1 MNLTLILLLAYS
13 AGLIGLGLWIGRRV
27 ESSEGFFVANRR
39 LSAVLLFSTV
49 LAANIGVGSTVGA
62 ASLGYR
68 DGLSAWWWVGSAAV
82 GTAILAFWIGPRI
95 WRVATKHGLYT
106 VGDYLEHRY
115 GKSVRATVTGLLWV
129 ATPAALAAQLIAL
142 AKILEFVAGVPEWA
156 GVLTGA
162 VVMTA
167 YFTAGGLLTSAW
179 VNVVQLAVLTVG
191 FAIAVPWA
199 LIAAGGWSA
208 VVAAAPG
215 TSNYMSFWQGGSS
228 GWVYLALVA
237 PNFIV
242 SPGLIQKVYG
252 AVDERAIRIGL
263 GATAVALLAF
273 AIAPPLFGM
282 IARVY
287 DPNLVD
293 IEHALMLVLTAGLPT
308 IVGSLGLAAVLS
320 AEISSADAILF
331 MLSTSLSKDLYKRFV
346 RPNASD
352 AQVLKVA
359 RGAALVGGALGV
371 LLALVLPSVILALSI
386 FYALMAVC
394 LFVPLVAGLWTRL
407 PGVPE
412 AMAACG
418 VGVVT
423 LVSIERAGLSDVSP
437 LLNSS
442 LLGILASAATFTVV
456 AAWRASRSVPPPR
469 TR

>member
-1 MNLTLILLLAYS
+1 MNLTLVLLLAYA
-13 AGLIGLGLWIGRRV
+13 AGLIGLGVWIGRRV
-27 ESSEGFFVANRR
+27 ESSGGFFVANRR
-39 LSAVLLFSTV
+39 LSAALLFSTV

-115 GKSVRATVTGLLWV
+115 GRSVRATVTSLLWI
-129 ATPAALAAQLIAL
+129 ATPTALAAQLIAL
-142 AKILEFVAGVPEWA
+142 SKILEFVAGVAEWA

-179 VNVVQLAVLTVG
+179 VNMVQLVVLTVG

-215 TSNYMSFWQGGSS
+215 TSDFMSFWQGGSS
-228 GWVYLALVA
+228 GWIYLALVA
-237 PNFIV
+237 PNFMV

-287 DPNLVD
+287 DPDLVD
-293 IEHALMLVLTAGLPT
+293 IEHALMLVLTTGLPT

-346 RPNASD
+346 RPDASD

-359 RGAALVGGALGV
+359 RAAAVGGGALGV
-371 LLALVLPSVILALSI
+371 LLALVLPSVIGAISI

-394 LFVPLVAGLWTRL
+394 LFVPLVAGLYTRL
-407 PGVPE
+407 AGVPE

-423 LVSIERAGLSDVSP
+423 LISVELSGLSDTSA
-437 LLNSS
+437 LLDSS
-442 LLGILASAATFTVV
+442 LIGILASAAAFVV
-456 AAWRASRSVPPPR
+456 VGAWRPSKARQAPR
-469 TR
+469 N

>member
-1 MNLTLILLLAYS
+1 MNLTLVLLLAYS

-82 GTAILAFWIGPRI
+82 GTAVLALWIGPRI

-215 TSNYMSFWQGGSS
+215 TSDYMSFWQGGSS

-407 PGVPE
+407 PGPPE